1 MLRIKQ
7 RFSIKKFSIG
17 VLSVGIAAV
26 CYLSP
31 NVQAGD
37 EISQTDPKVAESVIA
52 HTDGSSESQP
62 VAEDK
67 PARDDTS
74 NSADDQIVETTISVD
89 EEGNELARQEG
100 TFNARNGDVVFN
112 GKTYTHFSTEVDAAT
127 RTTKHIYT
135 RVQTL
140 SKDQNSNLLAEE
152 DGRQDYKTGDV
163 EFNGKYYGYVDSE
176 VNKGIITHFYKLLGN
191 EEFTFKHYLVN
202 SDGTRVLHNESEY
215 KSRDIDHGSIH
226 EIIEYNGKTYFKD
239 TGAVDYET
247 LTVTYNYIE
256 RKKVTKHVVKDT
268 TDLGAAN
275 GVTTQQLDI
284 SEDTHS
290 PITGIFE
297 SNGKYYKYVSE
308 LPNVHTFLEKAEE
321 IHYLEYE
328 EVQTVTKNITI
339 DGEVIEINEGT
350 LEPKDGIVKF
360 KGKEYTFEKT
370 ETKDGITTHYYKA
383 VEFIVPSDAPSVDK
397 GVLEITRFVTLDGEE
412 VDLQEGVLR
421 VKIGVLTIKGKK
433 YEYVSTD
440 EKDGIITHAVKEVK
454 ETAPI
459 QDDQKPQLD
468 NKKPQ
473 VNDEKPQKDAEKPA
487 KTNDAEKPAELKD
500 EKSADDQVKKLPNT
514 GMTDN
519 TAALGLLTLAL
530 AGVIRK
536 RKSE

>member
-17 VLSVGIAAV
+17 VLSVGLAAV

-31 NVQAGD
+31 SVQASD
-37 EISQTDPKVAESVIA
+37 ENSQTDPKVAESVIA
-52 HTDGSSESQP
+52 HTDVSSESQP

-100 TFNARNGDVVFN
+100 TFNARNGDVEFN
-112 GKTYTHFSTEVDAAT
+112 GKTYTHFSTEVDEAT
-127 RTTKHIYT
+127 KTTKHIYT

-215 KSRDIDHGSIH
+215 KSRDIDSGSKH
-226 EIIEYNGKTYFKD
+226 EIIEYNGKTYSKD
-239 TGAVDYET
+239 TGEIDYKNR
-247 LTVTYNYIE
+247 TVNYNFIE
-256 RKKVTKHVVKDT
+256 RKKVTKHVIKDT
-268 TDLGAAN
+268 TEFDTNAT
-275 GVTTQQLDI
+275 TTQQLEI
-284 SEDTHS
+284 SENEHA
-290 PITGIFE
+290 PKTGIFE
-297 SNGKYYKYVSE
+297 SNGKYYKYVDE
-308 LPNVHTFLEKAEE
+308 LPNVRTFLENTEE

-328 EVQTVTKNITI
+328 EVKNVTRHVTPE
-339 DGEVIEINEGT
+339 GVIEIEENTTES
-350 LEPKDGIVKF
+350 KRGIVKF
-360 KGKEYTFEKT
+360 KDKEYIFDKT
-370 ETKDGITTHYYKA
+370 ETVDGVTTHYYKA
-383 VEFIVPSDAPSVDK
+383 VEFEVPKDAPTADK
-397 GVLEITRFVTLDGEE
+397 EVLEITRFVTPEGEE
-412 VDLQEGVLR
+412 VDLQEGALR
-421 VKIGVLTIKGKK
+421 VKSGVLTVKDKK
-433 YEYVSTD
+433 YEYISSD
-440 EKDGIITHAVKEVK
+440 EKDGIITHVVKEVK
-454 ETAPI
+454 ET
-459 QDDQKPQLD
+459 
-468 NKKPQ
+468 
-473 VNDEKPQKDAEKPA
+473 KPQKDTEKSQKDTEKPQLNVE
-487 KTNDAEKPAELKD
+487 KPAEKPAEKPTKSED
-500 EKSADDQVKKLPNT
+500 VKSADEQVKKLPNT
-514 GMTDN
+514 GMTDD
-519 TAALGLLTLAL
+519 TAVLSLLTLAL